1 MPFGEV
7 RLIPGV
13 NVERTPTLLEAG
25 YAQSQLIR
33 FRDGLAQKMGG
44 WVKYYGSAV
53 SGVPRELHAWEDLN
67 GTARL
72 GVGTTTQLG
81 VITSGSLADVT
92 PQTKTTNP
100 AIDFTTV
107 AGSADVT
114 IVDAG
119 ISNVTTFDSVLFN
132 TPIAV
137 GGLIL
142 SGLYAITTIVGA
154 TSYKITA
161 ASAAI
166 TGVSNSGAV
175 ASFATTSGSASV
187 VVTLVAHGLNVNDT
201 VVFPATT
208 TVGGV
213 TIQGLYVATTVPTAD
228 TFTIVANA
236 QATASTSGS
245 QNSGLAQFVYYINL
259 GPPALG
265 AGYGTG
271 GYGAGGYG
279 TGQVSA
285 AQTGTPITA
294 TDWTSDN
301 WGRIYLA
308 CPSNG
313 GIYQYDPS
321 GGFTTAGLVPGAPI
335 FNGGIFVSMAQQIL
349 VAWGSTSAQNIG
361 VVQDPLLVKWS
372 TVGDYA
378 DWVQRQTNQAGEQ
391 RISTGSM
398 IKGGAA
404 VINQD
409 FIWTDLDLWAMNY
422 SGPPFVFGFVKIG
435 AGAGLISSHAL
446 QQLRGGIYWMGP
458 SNFYSYTGQGVM
470 VIPCPVWDVVFQ
482 NLNTAYVANIR
493 SMPNTPFNEVGWLY
507 PSAASANGENDSYV
521 KFNITEPNQP
531 WDYGPAGALARS
543 AWIDQTVLGNP
554 IGANPTGVIYQH
566 EQGYDNDGNPMSTSF
581 TTGFFYLAEGEDFAF
596 VDQIYPDF
604 KWGTFAGAKTAQVQ
618 LSFNVVNYPEDTPTV
633 FGPYTLTQASQ
644 YISVRFRGR
653 MMSITVASNDLGSF
667 YRLGKVRYRYAM
679 DGRR

>member
-7 RLIPGV
+7 RLVPGV
-13 NVERTPTLLEAG
+13 NLEKTPTLLEAG
-25 YAQSQLIR
+25 YSSTQLGR
-33 FRDGLAQKMGG
+33 FRDGLFQKLGG
-44 WVKYYGSAV
+44 WVKYFGSAV

-67 GTARL
+67 GTNRL
-72 GVGTTTQLG
+72 GVGTTTQLA
-81 VITSGSLADVT
+81 VITSGSLTSIT
-92 PQTKTTNP
+92 PKTKTTNP
-100 AIDFTTV
+100 NEDFTTV

-132 TPIAV
+132 TPVAV

-142 SGLYAITTIVGA
+142 SGLYAITSIVGA

-161 ASAAI
+161 ATAAT

-175 ASFATTSGSASV
+175 ASFVTVSGSATV
-187 VVTLVAHGLNVNDT
+187 TVTLVAHGLLVNDT

-213 TIQGLYVATTVPTAD
+213 TIQGLYVAATVPTAD
-228 TFTIVANA
+228 TFTIVVNA
-236 QATASTSGS
+236 QATSSTSGS
-245 QNSGLAQFVYYINL
+245 QNGGLAQFVYYINL

-265 AGYGTG
+265 SGYGTG
-271 GYGAGGYG
+271 AYGAGGYG
-279 TGQVSA
+279 TGTVSA

-301 WGRIYLA
+301 WGRVYLA

-349 VAWGSTSAQNIG
+349 VAWGSTATQNIG
-361 VVQDPLLVKWS
+361 IVQDPLLVKWS

-391 RISTGSM
+391 RLSTGSM

-435 AGAGLISSHAL
+435 AGAGLVSSHAL

-458 SNFYSYTGQGVM
+458 SNFYSYTGQGVA

-482 NLNTAYVANIR
+482 NLNTTYVANVR
-493 SMPNTPFNEVGWLY
+493 AMPNTPFNEVGWLY
-507 PSAASANGENDSYV
+507 PSSASANGENDSYV
-521 KFNITEPNQP
+521 KFNITEPGAP
-531 WDYGPAGALARS
+531 WDYGTLARS

-554 IGANPTGVIYQH
+554 VGANPTGVIYQH
-566 EQGYDNDGNPMSTSF
+566 EQGNDNDNNPMSVSMLS
-581 TTGFFYLAEGEDFAF
+581 GYFYIAEGEEFAF

-604 KWGTFAGAKTAQVQ
+604 KFGTYSGSQSAQINI
-618 LSFNVVNYPEDTPTV
+618 SFYVVNYPGDTPTV
-633 FGPYTLTQASQ
+633 YGPYPVTSSTQ
-644 YISVRFRGR
+644 YIATRMRGR
-653 MMSITVASNDLGSF
+653 QMAIFIQSNDLGSF
-667 YRLGKVRYRYAM
+667 WRIGKLRYRYAPS
-679 DGRR
+679 GRR

>member
-7 RLIPGV
+7 RLLPGV
-13 NVERTPTLLEAG
+13 NTERTPTLLEAG
-25 YAQSQLIR
+25 YSATQLGR
-33 FRDGLAQKMGG
+33 FRDGLFQKLGG
-44 WVKYYGSAV
+44 WVKYFGSAV

-67 GTARL
+67 GTNRL
-72 GVGTTTQLG
+72 GVGTTTQLA
-81 VITSGSLADVT
+81 VITSGSLTSIT

-100 AIDFTTV
+100 NEDFTTV

-132 TPIAV
+132 TPVAV

-142 SGLYAITTIVGA
+142 SGLYAITSIVGA

-161 ASAAI
+161 ASAA
-166 TGVSNSGAV
+166 TSGVSNTGAV
-175 ASFATTSGSASV
+175 ASFVTVSGSATV
-187 VVTLVAHGLNVNDT
+187 TVTLVAHGLLVNDT

-208 TVGGV
+208 TVGGIV
-213 TIQGLYVATTVPTAD
+213 IQGLYVAATVPTAD

-236 QATASTSGS
+236 QATSSTSGS
-245 QNSGLAQFVYYINL
+245 QNGGLAQFVYYINL

-265 AGYGTG
+265 SGYGTG
-271 GYGAGGYG
+271 AYGAGGYG
-279 TGQVSA
+279 TGTVPAS
-285 AQTGTPITA
+285 QTGTPITA

-349 VAWGSTSAQNIG
+349 VAWGSTATQNIG
-361 VVQDPLLVKWS
+361 IVQDPLLVKWS

-378 DWVQRQTNQAGEQ
+378 DWVQLQTNQAGEQ
-391 RISTGSM
+391 RLSTGSM

-435 AGAGLISSHAL
+435 AGAGLVSSHAF

-458 SNFYSYTGQGVM
+458 SNFYSYTGQGVA

-482 NLNTAYVANIR
+482 NLNTTYVANVR
-493 SMPNTPFNEVGWLY
+493 AMPNTPFNEVGWLY
-507 PSAASANGENDSYV
+507 PSSASANGENDSYV
-521 KFNITEPNQP
+521 KFNITEPGAP
-531 WDYGPAGALARS
+531 WDYGTLARS

-554 IGANPTGVIYQH
+554 VGANPTGVIYQH
-566 EQGYDNDGNPMSTSF
+566 EQGNDNDNNPMSVSF
-581 TTGFFYLAEGEDFAF
+581 TTGFFFLAEGEEFAF

-604 KWGTFAGAKTAQVQ
+604 KWHTYSGASSAQI
-618 LSFNVVNYPEDTPTV
+618 SITINVVNYPEDTPTV
-633 FGPYTLTQASQ
+633 FGPFLVTNASQ
-644 YISVRFRGR
+644 YISTRLRGR
-653 MMSITVASNDLGSF
+653 MMSITVSSNDLGSF
-667 YRLGKVRYRYAM
+667 FRLGKIRYRYSAA
-679 DGRR
+679 GRR

>member
-1 MPFGEV
+1 MPFGSV
-7 RLIPGV
+7 RLVPGV

-25 YAQSQLIR
+25 YARSSLIR
-33 FRDGLAQKMGG
+33 FRDGLAQKLGG

-67 GTARL
+67 NTARL

-81 VITSGSLADVT
+81 VITSGALVGVT
-92 PQTKTTNP
+92 PQTLTTNP
-100 AIDFTTV
+100 AVNFSTSV
-107 AGSADVT
+107 GSADVT

-132 TPIAV
+132 TPVAV

-161 ASAAI
+161 ASAAL
-166 TGVSNSGAV
+166 TLVNNGGAV
-175 ASFATTSGSASV
+175 ASFATTSGSATV
-187 VVTLVAHGLNVNDT
+187 AVTLVAHGRLVNDT

-213 TIQGLYVATTVPTAD
+213 TVQGLYVVTTVSSAD
-228 TFTIVANA
+228 AFTIVANA
-236 QATASTSGS
+236 QATSSTSGS
-245 QNSGLAQFVYYINL
+245 QNGGLAQFVYYINL

-271 GYGAGGYG
+271 TYGAGGFG

-285 AQTGTPITA
+285 SQTGTPITA
-294 TDWTSDN
+294 SDWTSDN

-308 CPSNG
+308 CPSGG

-335 FNGGIFVSMAQQIL
+335 FNGGIFVSVSQQIL
-349 VAWGSTSAQNIG
+349 IAWGSTASENIG
-361 VVQDPLLVKWS
+361 VIQDPMLLKWC
-372 TVGDYA
+372 TVGDYTN
-378 DWVQRQTNQAGEQ
+378 WVDLPTNQAGEFPVPIGS
-391 RISTGSM
+391 RIM
-398 IKGGAA
+398 GGAA
-404 VINQD
+404 VSNQD
-409 FIWTDLDLWAMNY
+409 FIWTDLDLWALNY
-422 SGPPFVFGFVKIG
+422 IGPPDVFGLNKIG
-435 AGAGLISSHAL
+435 DGAGLISSHAL
-446 QQLRGGIYWMGP
+446 QKLRSGIYWMGP
-458 SNFYSYTGQGVM
+458 SNFYSYAGGQGVT

-493 SMPNTPFNEVGWLY
+493 AMPNTPFNEVGWLY
-507 PSAASANGENDSYV
+507 PSSASANGENDSYV
-521 KFNITEPNQP
+521 KFNITEPGQP
-531 WDYGPAGALARS
+531 WDYGPLARS

-566 EQGYDNDGNPMSTSF
+566 ETGYDNDGNPMAPSF
-581 TTGFFYLAEGEDFAF
+581 TTGLFYIGEGEDFAF
-596 VDQIYPDF
+596 VKEAYPDF
-604 KWGTFAGAKTAQVQ
+604 KWGTFAGSQNAQVQ
-618 LSFNVVNYPEDTPTV
+618 ITFNVYDYAEDTPV
-633 FGPYTLTQASQ
+633 IFGPYTVTRSTKVIELRA
-644 YISVRFRGR
+644 RGR
-653 MMSITVASNDLGSF
+653 MMSITVASSDLGSF
-667 YRLGKVRYRYAM
+667 WRLGKMRYLYQP